1 MGVAVSSSHV
11 SAAPSSSRSAPASAW
26 GPSHGTHSSMNFS
39 SVSPSHGV
47 LFFMNCCSVGP
58 FHGVQSFRSTL
69 FQHGSPMGS
78 QALPANPIQRV
89 LLSPVICRS
98 WQAPHGVTA
107 SFRPPPAPAWGPF
120 QGLHM
125 DTCSSMDLHGLQQDH
140 LPHHGLHHALQ
151 GKTLCSSV
159 SSTSSPSFFTDLGVC
174 RVVSLT

>member
-1 MGVAVSSSHV
+1 MGVVISSSHV
-11 SAAPSSSRSAPASAW
+11 VSATASSSR
-26 GPSHGTHSSMNFS
+26 GG
-39 SVSPSHGV
+39 
-47 LFFMNCCSVGP
+47 FF
-58 FHGVQSFRSTL
+58 TL
-69 FQHGSPMGS
+69 FPCSSTRSLSRETVLHKLLQRESFPQGAVLQEQAAPVWVPMGS
-78 QALPANPIQRV
+78 QALPANPIQRG